1 MLLTKPPKSYNYQRI
16 SKWSWDLA
24 GSVERHTRK
33 HKYKKLVSH
42 NSDDKLINTSYTL
55 TSWRTLN
62 ISKNYLWS
70 LSSWVSH
77 KSVVSLSN
85 SRAKRE
91 RVTESW
97 ARERGI
103 CLRCIPIYT
112 ATTYGVPSQGT
123 MRALGLDT
131 RTWHRH
137 QQYHVTSTQPDA
149 SNPTYLWIWN
159 TGCCRAGPSF
169 PTANDMSLIYYSD

>member
-1 MLLTKPPKSYNYQRI
+1 MLLTKPPKSYNYKRI
-16 SKWSWDLA
+16 SNWSWDLA

-91 RVTESW
+91 KLSKRREWTERLPRFLYWLLHTGFRV
-97 ARERGI
+97 REPGGITNRTPRRGTDLDSTTWQVSNQNPQI
-103 CLRCIPIYT
+103 LPLNLKYRCW
-112 ATTYGVPSQGT
+112 V
-123 MRALGLDT
+123 
-131 RTWHRH
+131 
-137 QQYHVTSTQPDA
+137 
-149 SNPTYLWIWN
+149 
-159 TGCCRAGPSF
+159 GPSIIL
-169 PTANDMSLIYYSD
+169 TANDMSLIYYSD